1 MNIDFGS
8 LTKTELIWLAVGLGA
23 QATFMMRFVVQWI
36 VSEIRGEM
44 TIPVVFWY
52 FSLFGG
58 LGLLAYSIYIQDVV
72 FIVGQSAGILVYS
85 RNLFLIYRKRK
96 TRIEI

>member
-52 FSLFGG
+52 LSLIGSI
-58 LGLLAYSIYIQDVV
+58 GLLIYSIHREDLV
-72 FIVGQSAGILVYS
+72 FILGQTLGSFIYL
-85 RNLFLIYRKRK
+85 RNLRLIYRKK
-96 TRIEI
+96 SVTGD